1 MRISKKEQKF
11 IEVIGKNKLYTI
23 DVCEGWWP
31 FKPDVISKIWN
42 VWQDLSKEQRKDGIY
57 LRIKAPPSPSSQKF
71 ITQGIEKVVSQ
82 GVKILDYIITV
93 VFEDDKD

>member
-11 IEVIGKNKLYTI
+11 IEVVGKNKLYII

-31 FKPDVISKIWN
+31 IKPDIIWGIWN
-42 VWQDLSKEQRKDGIY
+42 VWQDLSEEQRKDGIY
-57 LRIKAPPSPSSQKF
+57 LKVKAPPGPSSQKF
-71 ITQGIEKVVSQ
+71 IIQGIEKAVSQ